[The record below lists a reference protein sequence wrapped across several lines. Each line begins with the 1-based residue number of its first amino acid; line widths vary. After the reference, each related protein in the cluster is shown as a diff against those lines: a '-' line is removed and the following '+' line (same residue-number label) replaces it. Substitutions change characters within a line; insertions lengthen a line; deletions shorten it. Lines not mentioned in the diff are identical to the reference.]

1 MNLNHLV
8 GPRTYIYMYVCA
20 TTYHVAKAI
29 FETYLLVQEGA
40 GRRMAMQV
48 TTYRMLLVLHLHLT
62 S

>member
-1 MNLNHLV
+1 LNLNHLV

-40 GRRMAMQV
+40 AAQGGGWQCR
-48 TTYRMLLVLHLHLT
+48 
-62 S
+62 